1 MTIRQILIKYLLIV
15 LLFSCSE
22 EAGIL
27 SSEEEEI
34 VDEITFE
41 PFWMSYSNYVWA
53 FEYTNPDLNYFDF
66 YSTEIYNADTGE
78 ILGYQYKIIILYKDK
93 IFIRA
98 NKEIIEKNTLPT
110 KVSIKRLY

>member
-22 EAGIL
+22 ESRIF
-27 SSEEEEI
+27 SSEEEI
-34 VDEITFE
+34 VDEIIFE

-53 FEYTNPDLNYFDF
+53 FEYVNPDLNYFDF

-78 ILGYQYKIIILYKDK
+78 ILGYQYKIITLYKDK

-110 KVSIKRLY
+110 KVTIKRLY